1 MPSCI
6 TLTLLQNLRSMI
18 KYFCMLLFF
27 FFPFLLFA
35 QITPDVKKLDSVL
48 SLLNKTD
55 RFNGTVLYA
64 EKGKVLYKKA
74 FGVTD
79 FRSNEP
85 LTTQSAF
92 NLASVTKQF
101 ICMGIMILKEKG
113 LLQYDDD
120 CNKYIPGLPYEGISI
135 RNLMTHTSGIPEYF
149 DVFQRYKTA
158 LDTLTNE
165 KLLLLYERVNPPLDF
180 STGTKWQYCNTNY
193 LLLVGIIERVSK
205 QPIEV
210 FIQKNICAV
219 LGLKDTYVYHVLMPS
234 VPANHVYGF
243 EATGEKRKL
252 NDLVSVDGV
261 VGDGNIY
268 SSVEDLYKWDQS
280 LYTEKLVKKATMAEA
295 LQPVQLKD
303 GTTYPYGFG
312 WFIEKDKDQQYFHTG
327 GWAGFINLIYRDV
340 KNNRSIISLSSGTN
354 AAGNNISKKFMQGL
368 PLDIRASFL
377 IKNVQLMDGTGAPAR
392 NESVRVLGKKII
404 AVGQLTA
411 FEGETVIDGGG
422 KILAP
427 GFIDTHSHLEGSLTK
442 YPEAIAALNQGITT
456 IVSGQDGESDPIDSM
471 KSDFKKLPKAINVA
485 SYTGHA
491 TIREKIMGA
500 ENLRRPATK
509 EELEKIKT
517 ILASELAK
525 GSLGLSTG
533 LEYEAGFYSNRHEV
547 IELAKLT
554 AAAKGRYISHIR
566 SEDINMADAIDE
578 IIQVGREAK
587 LPVQISHIKIAL
599 KDDWGTAPKL
609 LAALQNARAE
619 GIDIT
624 ADCYPYDFW
633 NSTLR
638 VLFPKKDFTSLAGAT
653 YATEHLFDAE
663 GSVLV
668 RFAPDTLYKGKTVAA
683 VARLRNETP
692 AQTLLYLVAAAAEYE
707 KQHPD
712 AGGIEA
718 IMGKSMTDAD
728 IIPFLAW
735 GHTNICS
742 DGANGGHP
750 RGYGSF
756 TRVLHNYVN
765 EKKIMSWE
773 EAIHKMTGLSA
784 EHVGISNRGIIAPGY
799 FADLVLLDPAT
810 IKDNAGIQNPRA
822 LSDGILK
829 VWVNGELVY
838 KDKVSL
844 QKYPGEFVER

>member
-1 MPSCI
+1 MR
-6 TLTLLQNLRSMI
+6 NL
-18 KYFCMLLFF
+18 FLLLFI
-27 FFPFLLFA
+27 LLSAVLA
-35 QITPDVKKLDSVL
+35 QAQSSANIKQLDSL
-48 SLLNKTD
+48 LNLLNKTD

-79 FRSNEP
+79 YRSNQP

-101 ICMGIMILKEKG
+101 ISMGIMMLKEKG

-120 CNKYIPGLPYEGISI
+120 CKKYIPGLPYDGISI
-135 RNLMTHTSGIPEYF
+135 RNLMTHTSGITEYF
-149 DVFQRYKTA
+149 DVFQRYKMP

-165 KLLLLYERVNPPLDF
+165 KMISLYAAVKPPLDF
-180 STGTKWQYCNTNY
+180 ATGTKWNYCNTNY
-193 LLLVGIIERVSK
+193 LVLVSIIERISN
-205 QPIEV
+205 QPIDL
-210 FIQKNICAV
+210 FIKKNITAP
-219 LGLKDTYVYHVLMPS
+219 LGLKDTYVYQILMPTI
-234 VPANHVYGF
+234 PANHVYGF
-243 EATGEKRKL
+243 EQVGDKRKL
-252 NDLVSVDGV
+252 NDLTPFDGV

-268 SSVEDLYKWDQS
+268 SSVEDLYKWEQS
-280 LYTEKLVKKATMAEA
+280 LNTEKLVKKATMAEA
-295 LQPVQLKD
+295 LQPVKLKD

-312 WFIEKDKDQQYFHTG
+312 WGIEQGKEQQYSHTG
-327 GWAGFINLIYRDV
+327 GWVGFVNLIYRDV
-340 KNNRSIISLSSGTN
+340 KNNRTAILLSSGNNDLAEETVN
-354 AAGNNISKKFMQGL
+354 DFIRGNSIHVPATF
-368 PLDIRASFL
+368 I
-377 IKNVQLMDGTGAPAR
+377 ITNVQLIDGTGSPAR
-392 NESVRVLGKKII
+392 KASVRIESNQII
-404 AVGQLTA
+404 AVGNLTP
-411 FEGETVIDGGG
+411 FTNEKIIDGEG
-422 KILAP
+422 KVLAP
-427 GFIDTHSHLEGSLTK
+427 GFIDSHSHLAGSLSK
-442 YPEAIAALNQGITT
+442 YPEALAALNQGVTT
-456 IVSGQDGESDPIDSM
+456 IVSGQDGDSDPVDSM
-471 KSDFKKLPKAINVA
+471 KAEIKRIPTAINVA

-500 ENLRRPATK
+500 ENLGRPATN
-509 EELEKIKT
+509 EELEKIKA
-517 ILASELAK
+517 ILKDELSK

-533 LEYEAGFYSNRHEV
+533 LEYEAGFYSNRNEV
-547 IELAKLT
+547 IELAKVT

-566 SEDINMADAIDE
+566 SEDINMTEAIDE
-578 IIQVGREAK
+578 IIQIGREAK

-609 LAALQNARAE
+609 LATLQNARAE

-624 ADCYPYDFW
+624 ADCYPYTFW

-653 YATEHLFDAE
+653 YATDHLFDPE

-683 VARLRNETP
+683 VAKLRNETS

-712 AGGIEA
+712 AGGIET
-718 IMGKSMTDAD
+718 IMGKSMTDDD

-756 TRVLHNYVN
+756 TRVLNYYVK

-773 EAIHKMTGLSA
+773 DAIHKMTALSA
-784 EHVGISNRGIIAPGY
+784 EHVGITNRGIIAPGY
-799 FADLVLLDPAT
+799 FADLVLIDPAT
-810 IKDNAGIQNPRA
+810 VKDNSSIQNPKA

-829 VWVNGELVY
+829 VWVNGVLVY
-838 KDKVSL
+838 KDKASL
-844 QKYPGEFVER
+844 QKFPGEFVGR